1 MFFWKNQWF
10 SYRKFTNKSQIFSK
24 LYLPMMES
32 NDIFLLL
39 WQQFAGFN
47 SYNNMSWI
55 FFSWNGLTFHEY
67 LCTIILHFLH
77 YSNKLKHQFDW
88 FSKKMLMS
96 HGQFWKKKIK
106 VSKIQLKSWSLS
118 WKKIHVLHSNNCKIQ
133 TRLNE
138 MTVIYKWKSCSE
150 STLMGTL
157 QWSFPCSYFAFL
169 NNSHQY
175 IYSRLQSMFAA
186 SA

>member
-10 SYRKFTNKSQIFSK
+10 SYHKFTNKSRVFSK

-32 NDIFLLL
+32 NDIFLPL

-47 SYNNMSWI
+47 SYHNMSWI
-55 FFSWNGLTFHEY
+55 FFSWNGLTFPEY

-77 YSNKLKHQFDW
+77 YSNKLEHHFDW
-88 FSKKMLMS
+88 FSKKTLISLVMDN
-96 HGQFWKKKIK
+96 FEKKG
-106 VSKIQLKSWSLS
+106 LKYQKYS
-118 WKKIHVLHSNNCKIQ
+118 WKAGLCLEKKSV
-133 TRLNE
+133 
-138 MTVIYKWKSCSE
+138 YKWKSCSE

-157 QWSFPCSYFAFL
+157 QWSFPCSYVVFGK
-169 NNSHQY
+169 NSHQY
-175 IYSRLQSMFAA
+175 VYSRLQSMFAA